1 MVFSHR
7 IRKIRKRL
15 NLSQKAFAE
24 KVGVDQG
31 RISQW
36 ETEKSLPNSNALIK
50 MARLGVN
57 INWLLTGDGEMMMG
71 APSFPKRKGIFS
83 EEQIKEI
90 EKLIDGKIDER
101 FNSLLQKNTS
111 LRQNKKMR

>member
-1 MVFSHR
+1 M
-7 IRKIRKRL
+7 
-15 NLSQKAFAE
+15 
-24 KVGVDQG
+24 
-31 RISQW
+31 SQW
-36 ETEKSLPNSNALIK
+36 ETEKSLPHCKALMK
-50 MARLGVN
+50 MANLGVN

-71 APSFPKRKGIFS
+71 VPSSPKSEGIFS

-90 EKLIDGKIDER
+90 EKLIDGKIEER